1 MQSFQ
6 LKASVE
12 SITEGN
18 VQVRREKALIHS
30 GSLASSSVGPP
41 LPSSGVLGSFFI
53 FKPSALCDDFVLAFT
68 FRNQT
73 QLR

>member
-12 SITEGN
+12 SITEGK
-18 VQVRREKALIHS
+18 VQVRRETALIHS

-41 LPSSGVLGSFFI
+41 LPSSGMLG
-53 FKPSALCDDFVLAFT
+53 T
-68 FRNQT
+68 FDLSSSLSHLLSVT
-73 QLR
+73 ISS